1 MRGDGYNPDMS
12 TQVSLYLSKIAASL
26 ASGHATEH
34 TYRPAQKELFEYL
47 TNLVVHNEPK
57 RSEHGAPDFVFTQ
70 GMFPI
75 AYAEAKDVDVS
86 LEKIEK

>member
-1 MRGDGYNPDMS
+1 MS
-12 TQVSLYLSKIAASL
+12 SQIALYISKIASSL

-34 TYRPAQKELFEYL
+34 TYRPAQEELFKFL

-75 AYAEAKDVDVS
+75 AYAEAKDIDVS